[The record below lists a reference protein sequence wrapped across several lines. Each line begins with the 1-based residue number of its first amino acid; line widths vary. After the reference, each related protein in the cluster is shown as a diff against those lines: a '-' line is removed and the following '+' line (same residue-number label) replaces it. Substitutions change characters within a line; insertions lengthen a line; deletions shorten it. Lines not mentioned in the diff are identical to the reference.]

1 MRDYPKP
8 HVKDLLPAHAN
19 GTLGPRDEEKVLEH
33 LRGCPSCR
41 TELASWEVVR
51 GATAQRSEALAPLP
65 DGVMAQVWERVGEDA
80 AAERRRRQ
88 WEAGARLSLAWQ
100 LLLAQAPLVRRGLWA
115 SSAFTMALGCVVALL
130 IVGPAHGGTMLAVF
144 APVVAA
150 VGVAFLYG
158 PENDPSLELALATP
172 TPPRFVLLARLVL
185 VYGYDLA
192 LALVATAVLVLAKDG
207 VGVWAL
213 ISLWIGPMLFLSALA
228 LLLSLLFGANV
239 AILVAMGLWGA
250 RLLAESGAG
259 SGRFRTGAAS
269 LEALWRADVLLLLL
283 AALLFAAAFL
293 YAPRSGTFARG
304 RAA

>member
-1 MRDYPKP
+1 MRNDQKI
-8 HVKDLLPAHAN
+8 HVTDLLPAHAN
-19 GTLGPRDEEKVLEH
+19 GTLGPRDEEKVREH

-41 TELASWEVVR
+41 TGLASWEAVR
-51 GATAQRSEALAPLP
+51 GATVQRSEALPLP
-65 DGVMAQVWERVGEDA
+65 DGVMAQVWGQVGEEDA
-80 AAERRRRQ
+80 GERRHHR
-88 WEAGARLSLAWQ
+88 GARVRLSLAWQ
-100 LLLAQAPLVRRGLWA
+100 LLLAQAPLVRRGIWA

-130 IVGPAHGGTMLAVF
+130 VAGPAHGGTVLAVF

-172 TPPRFVLLARLVL
+172 TPPRLVLLARLVL

-207 VGVWAL
+207 VGAWAL

-228 LLLSLLFGANV
+228 LLLSLLFGANA

-269 LEALWRADVLLLLL
+269 LEALWRADVLLLSL

>member
-1 MRDYPKP
+1 MRKDPKV
-8 HVKDLLPAHAN
+8 HATDLLPAHAN
-19 GTLGPRDEEKVLEH
+19 GTLGLLEGREVREH
-33 LRGCPSCR
+33 LRNCPSCR
-41 TELASWEVVR
+41 AELASWEALR
-51 GATAQRSEALAPLP
+51 GATVACSEALAPPPEGL
-65 DGVMAQVWERVGEDA
+65 MARVWEEVEEEAGEGG
-80 AAERRRRQ
+80 RRRNL
-88 WEAGARLSLAWQ
+88 GARLSLAWQ
-100 LLLAQAPLVRRGLWA
+100 LLLGQAPLVRRGIWA
-115 SSAFTMALGCVVALL
+115 SSAFTMALGCVVAIL
-130 IVGPAHGGTMLAVF
+130 VAVPAQGGTVLAVF

-172 TPPRFVLLARLVL
+172 TPPRLVLLARLVL

-207 VGVWAL
+207 VGAWAL

-228 LLLSLLFGANV
+228 LLLSLLFGANA

-250 RLLAESGAG
+250 RLLAESG

-269 LEALWRADVLLLLL
+269 LEALWRADVLLLSL
-283 AALLFAAAFL
+283 AALLFAAALL